1 MCPSRTQP
9 LTTISAVKKK
19 KAEIMQADNR
29 TYTIDYEGMEKMN
42 GLFILEPDGC
52 TL

>member
-1 MCPSRTQP
+1 VSIED
-9 LTTISAVKKK
+9 TTSHHNLSGKKK

-42 GLFILEPDGC
+42 GLFTFG
-52 TL
+52 T